1 MSRAFALVRRWMSVS
16 EVVEDGEDAAVVGVL
31 AALER
36 GMSNREIAAALVVE
50 ESRIRIHVKRIPVKL
65 HLRDRF
71 RP

>member
-1 MSRAFALVRRWMSVS
+1 VPGVSAS

-31 AALER
+31 AALAR

>member
-1 MSRAFALVRRWMSVS
+1 VSRAFALVRRWMSVS